1 MNRTMKALKYIILL
15 AGIALTMPATAQQQ
29 KKLMFDLSHGQLVD
43 PGVSSTFYDYVI
55 PDYKA
60 ILSNLDMEYVENH
73 AELTADQ
80 LSGMD
85 VLLILSPLRRAL
97 QKPFTESEK
106 RDIVQ
111 YIRSGGS
118 VIMMV
123 DEESYRVILD
133 EYGANDIT
141 RPFGIEIG
149 GDIEDV
155 PGNCG
160 AVSLKGEIFSG
171 EWGVPYSGSRT
182 VTGGT
187 PGSMCMEGGYVHGA
201 YVKTPSG
208 GKLYVIGE
216 TMVGLLMGNPDG
228 DRNVHK
234 NMDTNWWGKDS
245 RMFMQ
250 ELIKWAAD

>member
-1 MNRTMKALKYIILL
+1 MKCLLVAILVAVALPSV
-15 AGIALTMPATAQQQ
+15 AQQ
-29 KKLMFDLSHGQLVD
+29 KKMMMFDLSHGQLVD

-55 PDYKA
+55 PDYKK
-60 ILSNLDMEYVENH
+60 ILDKLDMEYVENH

-80 LSGMD
+80 LKDID
-85 VLLILSPLRRAL
+85 VVLILSPLRRAL
-97 QKPFTESEK
+97 QKQFTESEK

-111 YIRSGGS
+111 YIRNGGS

-123 DEESYRVILD
+123 DEESYRVILY

-182 VTGGT
+182 VTSGI
-187 PGSMCMEGGYVHGA
+187 PASMCMEGGHVHGA
-201 YVKTPSG
+201 YVKTGNG

-250 ELIKWAAD
+250 ELIKWAAE